1 MNNKTRKAMKSIV
14 KECLLEILAEG
25 LVGNNVATLSEAREL
40 RGTLHE
46 AYENSTPSTRT
57 RNISESS
64 LSNYSTQVTSA
75 RKPSPSRKPSYLDSI
90 KMGVDNAAQNNRNN
104 AIAKTV
110 QGITD
115 DPIMSDIFADT
126 AATTLREQK
135 EGSRPSGPAVS
146 AQGDHAAK
154 VVDQALPEEL
164 FGSASN
170 KWANLAF
177 APSIR
182 NR

>member
-1 MNNKTRKAMKSIV
+1 MKSIV

-25 LVGNNVATLSEAREL
+25 LVGNNVATISEAREL

-46 AYENSTPSTRT
+46 AYENSGPATRS
-57 RNISESS
+57 RNISESN
-64 LSNYSTQVTSA
+64 LSNHATQISRS

-90 KMGVDNAAQNNRNN
+90 KMGVDSAAQNSKNS

-146 AQGDHAAK
+146 AQGDQAAK
-154 VVDQALPEEL
+154 IVDQSLPEEL
-164 FGSASN
+164 FGGASN

-177 APSIR
+177 APAIR
-182 NR
+182 SR